1 MKYRLA
7 VVFTLAALLLPAMA
21 NAQTDPGQRA
31 FLQCRACHSLKA
43 NEPNKTGPN
52 LNRMFGGKA
61 GSIRKDYKYS
71 GALTAS
77 GIVWSEA
84 TLDAWLT
91 NPAAMVKGNRMA
103 FAGMPNPQ
111 ARKALIVWLKRE
123 TR

>member
-7 VVFTLAALLLPAMA
+7 AVFTLAALLLPAMA

-43 NEPNKTGPN
+43 SEPNKTGPN
-52 LNRMFGGKA
+52 LNRMFGAKA

-71 GALTAS
+71 AALTAS

-111 ARKALIVWLKRE
+111 ARKALTVWLKRE